1 MSRRIFIHLPVAE
14 LRRSVAFFEAV
25 GFSHEPRM
33 SEGDTACIV
42 ASETIYVM
50 LLAHSKFRELSLKEV
65 CDTSRSLETL
75 LTLECAGRDEVDG
88 LVSKAVGAGGS
99 TIEEAQDYGFMYS
112 HGFVDPDGHHWGLV
126 SMAAEPAGN
135 GSETDSP
142 DSGRA

>member
-1 MSRRIFIHLPVAE
+1 MSRRIFLHLPVAD
-14 LRRSVAFFEAV
+14 LPRSVFFFEAL

-50 LLAHSKFRELSLKEV
+50 LLSHAKFRELSLKEV

-75 LTLECAGRDEVDG
+75 LTLECGGRDEVDR
-88 LVSKAVGAGGS
+88 LVAKAINAGGS

-126 SMAAEPAGN
+126 CMAAEA
-135 GSETDSP
+135 
-142 DSGRA
+142 